1 MKSKKGIIILSTV
14 VIACAVGFIVS
25 PLVNWSVDES
35 NASGDIA
42 KSSRFSRKTAAESL
56 TNMEELLVN
65 DEEYKNRTIVA
76 HVVMQTRARQFSN
89 LANLSNEVAGGI
101 PEFASVLK
109 DLKEA
114 SVTADNACLALFKAT
129 NDINSALGGEACP
142 DLAQNTINA
151 SLAYTALQKLNKL
164 ADRFI
169 ATTDNYLKKAEGD
182 DRLKLIRDQWVEYQL
197 LTAAL
202 DGDEKSAQ
210 TLKDKGYLLN
220 SDQSAAALRECD
232 SYPALCMVAE
242 NQVFMALQPDQASY
256 FGEQFTDLTISDVFT
271 AQDNVFISA
280 VNQEEYFHDVMTEL
294 YSEHAGNVFTDLAGN
309 VFPDLAGNVFSDLA
323 GNVFTDLAGNVFTDL
338 AGNVFSDLAGNVF
351 SETATDLEKLGE
363 VMQNPGLSHTNADLQ
378 LNL

>member
-35 NASGDIA
+35 NASGNIA

-56 TNMEELLVN
+56 TNMEELLAN
-65 DEEYKNRTIVA
+65 DEDYKNRTIVS

-169 ATTDNYLKKAEGD
+169 ATTDNYLKNAEGD

-202 DGDEKSAQ
+202 NGDEKSAQ
-210 TLKDKGYLLN
+210 ALKDKGYLLT
-220 SDQSAAALRECD
+220 SDQSVAALRD
-232 SYPALCMVAE
+232 FDGYPVLCMVAE
-242 NQVFMALQPDQASY
+242 DQITVALQPGHGDSY

-294 YSEHAGNVFTDLAGN
+294 YSEHAGTVFHEHAGDLFHENAG
-309 VFPDLAGNVFSDLA
+309 DLFHENAGDLFHENA
-323 GNVFTDLAGNVFTDL
+323 GDLFHENAGDL
-338 AGNVFSDLAGNVF
+338 FRENAGDLF
-351 SETATDLEKLGE
+351 SENATDLKKLGE
-363 VMQNPGLSHTNADLQ
+363 VMQDPGLNHVNTDLHF
-378 LNL
+378 